1 MPKILVV
8 DDEVNVR
15 RLYQIELEDAGHEV
29 VTAANGAEALKVIA
43 ATAPELVILDI
54 KLEAENGL
62 DLLRRMK
69 EIQPGVAVIL
79 NSGYSTYRD
88 DFSSWLADAYLVK
101 SSNTSELT
109 TAVREILDARA
120 VR

>member
-15 RLYQIELEDAGHEV
+15 RLYQRELEDDGHEV
-29 VTAANGAEALKVIA
+29 VTAANGAEALTCIA

-69 EIQPGVAVIL
+69 EIQPEVAVIL

-109 TAVREILDARA
+109 AAVREILDART